1 MQSTYLGKIYKLM
14 LKICLKY
21 KKNLLHPLHKIKRN
35 KSENFCTRLN
45 IYYTYVLIIYCV
57 FHVNYSFERELGF
70 FLKEISNPSNFLWRT
85 YLRRCRWNSRFFFRQ
100 FRGRCWSF
108 RSLKT
113 KPSLKIGSVN
123 KAFLFWYWQ
132 GLKKK
137 FF

>member
-21 KKNLLHPLHKIKRN
+21 KKKSPSSTAQNKKTKAKIFAQGWTFLLH
-35 KSENFCTRLN
+35 
-45 IYYTYVLIIYCV
+45 VLIIYCV

-123 KAFLFWYWQ
+123 KAFLFASLFWY
-132 GLKKK
+132 
-137 FF
+137 